1 MAREARVQR
10 IGYHYVSNRSV
21 ELRNAFVVKEDYL
34 KFLEIFSELSFSHDF
49 TIESYTLLSH
59 AYHLLIKTTKENL
72 SAIMKLLNKKY
83 ATYFN
88 SKYGR
93 NGALWEGRFKSSYM
107 KDEGY
112 LFYFIRYVEHLPKMT
127 GIVSHL
133 EDYSYSSYRQLVG
146 LDKRMKSLESSV
158 VFQRFN
164 SLEEIKIFFMQ
175 EVNKEFIDN
184 LIEILRKQEE
194 LRRESEEKKEKKS
207 LDLNAYLFIKQNKEE
222 RLQGMVE
229 AYKAG
234 ASQKEIA
241 NFLGLSQQA
250 VSLKIQAKLR
260 ACV

>member
-1 MAREARVQR
+1 MGREARVQR

-49 TIESYTLLSH
+49 TIESYALLSH
-59 AYHLLIKTTKENL
+59 AYHLLIKTTRENL

-83 ATYFN
+83 STYFN

-107 KDEGY
+107 QDEGY

-127 GIVSHL
+127 GIVLQL

-146 LDKRMKSLESSV
+146 LDKCMKSLESSV

-194 LRRESEEKKEKKS
+194 LRKKDEEKKVTKVLELS
-207 LDLNAYLFIKQNKEE
+207 DYLFIKQNEEE
-222 RLQGMVE
+222 RVQGMVE

-234 ASQKEIA
+234 ISQAKIA
-241 NFLGLSQQA
+241 DFLGLSKQV
-250 VSLKIQAKLR
+250 VSLKIQEKLR
-260 ACV
+260 AYV